1 MSDDEDMEADMTA
14 LEREEFTRFVQSI
27 LRTVVII

>member
-14 LEREEFTRFVQSI
+14 LEREELARFVPDIFRIVLIS
-27 LRTVVII
+27 

>member
-14 LEREEFTRFVQSI
+14 LRREELARFVPYIFRNVLVS
-27 LRTVVII
+27 

>member
-14 LEREEFTRFVQSI
+14 LEREELSRFVPCTF
-27 LRTVVII
+27 RTVFMV

>member
-14 LEREEFTRFVQSI
+14 LEREELARFVLLFRNVFI
-27 LRTVVII
+27 T

>member
-14 LEREEFTRFVQSI
+14 LEREEFARFVPCI
-27 LRTVVII
+27 FRTVVMV